1 MASRLSEKELKEMA
15 QQLSCP
21 SGDEGIAMGE
31 TMNTGNIGMTMNTI
45 KNLECKEG
53 ERLLELG
60 HGNCGHLTEI
70 LQQTKN
76 LKYTGIEVSETMCEQ
91 AALLNIHWVEN
102 QKAVFKQYNGITLPF
117 LDQSFDKIMTVNT
130 IYFWEDAE
138 KLLSEIYR
146 VLKPEGIF
154 IVTYAQK
161 KFMEK
166 LPFTQY
172 GFRLY
177 DNEDIMTLVNT
188 TDFKIA
194 EMVESSEE
202 VTSKTGETVHRLYTM
217 AKLYKL
223 PKTSI
228 TQK

>member
-21 SGDEGIAMGE
+21 SGDEGIVMGE
-31 TMNTGNIGMTMNTI
+31 TMNTGNSGMTMNTI
-45 KNLECKEG
+45 KNLDLKEG
-53 ERLLELG
+53 ECILELG
-60 HGNCGHLTEI
+60 HGNCGHLAEI

-76 LKYTGIEVSETMCEQ
+76 IKYTGIEVSETMCEQ
-91 AALLNIHWVEN
+91 AALLNSPWVEN
-102 QKAVFKQYNGITLPF
+102 QRAVFKQYNGITLPF
-117 LDQSFDKIMTVNT
+117 SDQAFDKIMTVNT

-146 VLKPEGIF
+146 VLKPEGTF

-161 KFMEK
+161 EFMKK

-177 DNEDIMTLVNT
+177 DNEDVMALVAT
-188 TDFKIA
+188 TNLKIA

-202 VTSKTGETVHRLYTM
+202 VVSKTGETVQRFYTM

-223 PKTSI
+223 PETSL
-228 TQK
+228 T